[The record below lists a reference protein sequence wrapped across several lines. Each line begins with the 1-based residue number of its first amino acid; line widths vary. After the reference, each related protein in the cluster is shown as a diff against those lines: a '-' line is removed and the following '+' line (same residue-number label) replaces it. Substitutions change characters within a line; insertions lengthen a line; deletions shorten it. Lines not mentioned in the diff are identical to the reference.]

1 MKHLYTLILFAVS
14 GLSFSQSDLY
24 VSNGSYVYVDGTGFT
39 SGTNNASLYVTNRIN
54 LNGTNSH
61 IYLRNEA
68 QLLQG
73 NNVGNSGAGRLSA
86 FQTGTANTYAYNY
99 WSSPVGINA
108 GAAGNTAFRPN
119 NNMYRETAAPI
130 TSTPFGYVAGYNG
143 TTTQIASYWLYTFI
157 GLPTTT
163 NAYED
168 WVGLGGGSLPVGGD
182 PNGTLASGYG
192 FTMKG
197 NPSGGQQY
205 DFRGRPNNGNI
216 TVTLNANRETLVG
229 NPYPSAL
236 DARDFIHN
244 ATNATRMTGTLKY
257 WEQAPGASSHN
268 LSDYVGGYG
277 IYTISAGGVD
287 SFTNAPFTTYLLD
300 GTPTNAPF
308 GTGSKVARRYIPIS
322 QGFIIEGNGTGGT
335 IVFNN
340 AQREFYKQS
349 GIDSYFYR
357 NQHDDNDDSI
367 AETTYN
373 EDGFNIVPADFKR
386 FRINVDFTENELY
399 TRQLLMNFHN
409 SATPGFDYGLEGKGD
424 TPLASDAY
432 WTLNNEPYV
441 IQAFNYDQ
449 ALRIPLIVK
458 ARTNQPVRFRIY
470 DIQNFDDSQP
480 IYIHDI
486 ENDIYVNLRESN
498 YDINLPLGTY
508 SERFEITFTTQTLG
522 IPDVAFTDFTIFQN
536 NETSQIHLINPN
548 LRDIKHLIVYDV
560 SGKQVLDIKNMP
572 LSEKH
577 TISTKQFSDGMY
589 VVSVAFKSGIHLNKK
604 VIIANKK

>member
-1 MKHLYTLILFAVS
+1 MKNILYLTFLIAGSLTFA
-14 GLSFSQSDLY
+14 QTDLY
-24 VSNGSYVYVDGTGFT
+24 VRNNSYVYVDGTGFT
-39 SGTNNASLYVTNRIN
+39 SGPNSASLYVTNRIN

-73 NNVGNSGAGRLSA
+73 NNIGNSGAGRLSA

-99 WSSPVGINA
+99 WSSPVGINT
-108 GAAGNTAFRPN
+108 GAAGNTTFQPV

-168 WVGLGGGSLPVGGD
+168 WVGLGGGSLPIGGD

-197 NPSGGQQY
+197 NPSGAQQY

-244 ATNATRMTGTLKY
+244 PTNATRMTGTLKY
-257 WEQAPGASSHN
+257 WEQAPGATSHN

-308 GTGSKVARRYIPIS
+308 GSGTKVARRYIPIG
-322 QGFIIEGNGTGGT
+322 QGFMIEGNATGGT

-349 GIDSYFYR
+349 GTDSYFFR
-357 NQHDDNDDSI
+357 NQLDENEQTTD
-367 AETTYN
+367 ETIYN

-409 SATPGFDYGLEGKGD
+409 SATDGFDYGLEGKGD
-424 TPLASDAY
+424 IPLASDAY
-432 WTLNNEPYV
+432 WILDNQPYV

-449 ALRIPLIVK
+449 TLRIPLIVK
-458 ARTNQPVRFRIY
+458 ARANQPVRFRIY
-470 DIQNFDDSQP
+470 DIQNFDESQP

-486 ENDIYVNLRESN
+486 ENQIYVNLRESN
-498 YDINLPLGTY
+498 YDINLAAGLY
-508 SERFEITFTTQTLG
+508 SERFEITFSAQTLG
-522 IPDVAFTDFTIFQN
+522 TTDVTMSDFAIFQN
-536 NETSQIHLINPN
+536 NETSEINLLNPN
-548 LRDIKHLIVYDV
+548 LQNLKTVTIYDV
-560 SGKQVLDIKNMP
+560 SGKQIINTKNLP
-572 LSEKH
+572 LSEKYYFSSK
-577 TISTKQFSDGMY
+577 TFSDGLY
-589 VVSVAFKSGIHLNKK
+589 VVSVAFKSGETLNKK
-604 VIIANKK
+604 VMVANKK